1 MIYINMD
8 TGFYLIMY
16 DSDSLTNKNNDLYIY
31 LFNDE
36 ISMREKYALLL
47 CTLFMLATCCSMYL
61 CMLKDTNSKK
71 NVYNIV

>member
-1 MIYINMD
+1 MD

-16 DSDSLTNKNNDLYIY
+16 DIDSLTNKNDDLYIY

-47 CTLFMLATCCSMYL
+47 LCTLFILTTCCSMYL
-61 CMLKDTNSKK
+61 CMLKDNHSKK
-71 NVYNIV
+71 NVYNVV